1 MIEIKN
7 VSKWFG
13 DFQVLTEV
21 NETIE
26 RGQTVVICGP
36 SGSGKSTLLR
46 CVNGLEPYQEGEIIV
61 DGVSLSD
68 PRTNLYKLRENIGM
82 VFQRFELYPH
92 MTALQN
98 ISLAPM
104 KVRKWPKQ
112 KAEQKAM
119 VLLKRVGIPEK
130 AAAYPANLSGGQQ
143 QRVAI
148 ARALVGKPAIILADE
163 PTGALDPAVGKD
175 IMDLFIR
182 LNQAE
187 GITVIIITH
196 DYDVA
201 NQCQRVLK
209 LTQGRF
215 VESGATP

>member
-13 DFQVLTEV
+13 DFQVLTDV

-26 RGQTVVICGP
+26 RGQTMVICGP

-68 PRTNLYKLRENIGM
+68 PKTNLYKLRENIGM

-98 ISLAPM
+98 ITLAPM
-104 KVRKWPKQ
+104 KVRKWSKQ
-112 KAEQKAM
+112 
-119 VLLKRVGIPEK
+119 
-130 AAAYPANLSGGQQ
+130 
-143 QRVAI
+143 
-148 ARALVGKPAIILADE
+148 
-163 PTGALDPAVGKD
+163 
-175 IMDLFIR
+175 
-182 LNQAE
+182 
-187 GITVIIITH
+187 
-196 DYDVA
+196 
-201 NQCQRVLK
+201 
-209 LTQGRF
+209 
-215 VESGATP
+215 